1 MNTTEQILDL
11 QAYVDGEL
19 PPERRAQ
26 VEAALSADAD
36 ARELVAGLRNLSGL
50 IRANEPELKV
60 PASREFY
67 WSQIQRQID
76 AAEKQSREEAVPA
89 ASALG
94 WLRWLVPALGV
105 AAVAVVVSLR
115 PGKTPDTN
123 VTLAAANVDSFQADS
138 SSVMFRSES
147 DGVTVHWIQ

>member
-105 AAVAVVVSLR
+105 ATVAVVVSLR

>member
-1 MNTTEQILDL
+1 MKTTEQILDL

-26 VEAALSADAD
+26 VEAALSGDAD

-50 IRANEPELKV
+50 IRANEPEIKV

-67 WSQIQRQID
+67 WSQIQRQIE
-76 AAEKQSREEAVPA
+76 AAGKNREEDIKPA

-94 WLRWLVPALGV
+94 WLRWLVPAFGV
-105 AAVAVVVSLR
+105 ATVAVVVSLR
-115 PGKTPDTN
+115 SGAKPD
-123 VTLAAANVDSFQADS
+123 VGGALVAANVDSFQADS

>member
-26 VEAALSADAD
+26 VEAALSGDAD

-115 PGKTPDTN
+115 PGNTPDTN
-123 VTLAAANVDSFQADS
+123 VTLASANVDSFQADS

>member
-1 MNTTEQILDL
+1 MKTNDEQILDL

-26 VEAALSADAD
+26 VEAALTGDAD
-36 ARELVAGLRNLSGL
+36 ARELVAGLRSLSEM
-50 IRANEPELKV
+50 IQANEPELKV

-67 WSQIQRQID
+67 WSQIQRQIEV
-76 AAEKQSREEAVPA
+76 AEKRQEADAKPA

-94 WLRWLVPALGV
+94 WLRWLVPALGA

-115 PGKTPDTN
+115 PTTPDIN
-123 VTLAAANVDSFQADS
+123 VALASANLDSAQADS